1 MKAQPCYH
9 NGHGKRQP
17 PALVSASTSNGAG
30 DSGMEVALVGEGSLE
45 PDETTGR
52 WWLPSGA
59 IVSVTSSGQCTFDP
73 NSQLRLARRATSKPS
88 VTVTYTPV
96 KSRGQSARR
105 APICLWGA
113 AVEIHQ
119 TGVKR
124 LMGASFALAEKPS
137 NGGRFH
143 QTCAKNLGY
152 IRPFLETDVAATVI
166 ERTYTT
172 GRTQQQQ
179 QRALLLGSEAPQ
191 NQKDPCS

>member
-73 NSQLRLARRATSKPS
+73 NSQFDS
-88 VTVTYTPV
+88 
-96 KSRGQSARR
+96 
-105 APICLWGA
+105 
-113 AVEIHQ
+113 
-119 TGVKR
+119 
-124 LMGASFALAEKPS
+124 
-137 NGGRFH
+137 
-143 QTCAKNLGY
+143 LGE
-152 IRPFLETDVAATVI
+152 L
-166 ERTYTT
+166 
-172 GRTQQQQ
+172 GRTIN
-179 QRALLLGSEAPQ
+179 RAAAGFGGGMWRRQLAYDGDGSGIRRRYLVGRLWAIWPVR
-191 NQKDPCS
+191 